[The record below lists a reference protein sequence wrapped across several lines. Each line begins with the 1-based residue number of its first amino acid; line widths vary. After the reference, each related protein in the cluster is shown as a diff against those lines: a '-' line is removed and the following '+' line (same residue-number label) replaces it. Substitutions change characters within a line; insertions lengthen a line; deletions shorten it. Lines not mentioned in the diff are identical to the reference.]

1 MAEKCKR
8 CGDATSD
15 RTNLYCDAC
24 TKHVRSEMWRIG
36 VGGERMMDSDREREA
51 EGNRIRREQ
60 EDFEARHGMD
70 FYEKNELDRE
80 NARWFREQREK

>member
-1 MAEKCKR
+1 
-8 CGDATSD
+8 
-15 RTNLYCDAC
+15 
-24 TKHVRSEMWRIG
+24 V
-36 VGGERMMDSDREREA
+36 DSDREREA